1 MIFKICHSPNVKNIK
16 VLSNLYTMNCR
27 TNISMHSSKGNL
39 KTKNKQTKQ
48 IKTTINHRFKPFFCF
63 QALFNFYTFHNLTG
77 QKIFFNQAMFW
88 LRCCLLAGFHNF
100 FLQKN
105 QSGNND
111 DKLYGLPSGGIKTK
125 FPDHSDLFGIL
136 SKFWLINGTLPSES
150 RNLLKQ
156 KIGKNSWN
164 LMFAV
169 GFTYCFEP
177 EYRDLLYLRSTMT
190 HEAGS

>member
-1 MIFKICHSPNVKNIK
+1 M
-16 VLSNLYTMNCR
+16 
-27 TNISMHSSKGNL
+27 
-39 KTKNKQTKQ
+39 KQ
-48 IKTTINHRFKPFFCF
+48 IKTTINHRFKPFFVSKHF
-63 QALFNFYTFHNLTG
+63 SIFTRFTIWQVKKN
-77 QKIFFNQAMFW
+77 FFNQAMFW

-111 DKLYGLPSGGIKTK
+111 DKLYGLPSVGIKTK

-169 GFTYCFEP
+169 GFTYCFRP

-190 HEAGS
+190 HEAGSWMNEINLIFGLCNHT

>member
-1 MIFKICHSPNVKNIK
+1 
-16 VLSNLYTMNCR
+16 
-27 TNISMHSSKGNL
+27 
-39 KTKNKQTKQ
+39 
-48 IKTTINHRFKPFFCF
+48 
-63 QALFNFYTFHNLTG
+63 
-77 QKIFFNQAMFW
+77 MFW

-111 DKLYGLPSGGIKTK
+111 DKLYVLPSVGIKTK

-136 SKFWLINGTLPSES
+136 SKFWLFNGTLPSES

-169 GFTYCFEP
+169 GFTYCFRP
-177 EYRDLLYLRSTMT
+177 EYRNLLYLRSTMT
-190 HEAGS
+190 HEVGRGSWMNDEISVFHDVMGLLLGPTHPKDLKLILFLDYVIIHSRIVHLILI

>member
-1 MIFKICHSPNVKNIK
+1 MILKICHSPNVKNIK
-16 VLSNLYTMNCR
+16 YLSILYTMNCE

-39 KTKNKQTKQ
+39 KTKKQTNETNQ
-48 IKTTINHRFKPFFCF
+48 NNNQSQVQTFFCF

-77 QKIFFNQAMFW
+77 QKNFFNQPMFW

-111 DKLYGLPSGGIKTK
+111 DKLFGLPSVGIKTK
-125 FPDHSDLFGIL
+125 FPDDSDLFGIL

-169 GFTYCFEP
+169 
-177 EYRDLLYLRSTMT
+177 DLSTGT
-190 HEAGS
+190 CCTCEAL